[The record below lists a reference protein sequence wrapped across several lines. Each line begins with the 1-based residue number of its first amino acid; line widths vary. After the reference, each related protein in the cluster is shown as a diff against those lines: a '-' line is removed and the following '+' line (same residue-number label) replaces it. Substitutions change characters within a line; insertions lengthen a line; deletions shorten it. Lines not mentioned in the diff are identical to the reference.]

1 MDNLIEI
8 LQILSLRQVE
18 FLIVGGVSAVLN
30 GAPVNTFDLDIV
42 HHRTPEN
49 LDRLVAALDEIDAV
63 YRWPRER
70 RLKPTQAHLV
80 STGHH
85 LLATRFGPLDVL
97 GQIGDSEGYEQL
109 LPHCFD
115 QHITPL
121 LKVKVLGLEKLIQV
135 KEATGR
141 EKDRIHLLTLRR
153 TLEER
158 NKL

>member
-49 LDRLVAALDEIDAV
+49 LDRLVAALEV
-63 YRWPRER
+63 
-70 RLKPTQAHLV
+70 TQAHLV

-158 NKL
+158 SKL